1 MVFRLLQL
9 HRVLYDQ
16 RGMLWRRRHQLHKR
30 WSSEPQ
36 QRGKTCSAWFNI
48 FVILICSIYYIIFM
62 WYIVMYVHI
71 LWDIHLCKKLE
82 NVMCYVCSQ
91 YLCMKLE
98 DCDSICGVILYV
110 IVGCDV
116 QYSVICEF
124 CNLGGKFEI

>member
-1 MVFRLLQL
+1 MGFRLLQL
-9 HRVLYDQ
+9 RRVLYDQ
-16 RGMLWRRRHQLHKR
+16 RGMLWRRHQLPKR

-36 QRGKTCSAWFNI
+36 QRGKTCSVWFNI
-48 FVILICSIYYIIFM
+48 FVILICSMYYIIFM

-98 DCDSICGVILYV
+98 DCDFICGVILYV